1 MVKILAENYS
11 PPLFTEENRKVSSR
25 EKDSDKSSH
34 HITWDDRIQIE
45 AMVKVKT
52 EKQVMADVIG
62 VSLSTI
68 YRELGRGRTIQ
79 RNSDWTERTTY
90 SADLAQQRADKNKK
104 NKGRPLKLGNDMKFV
119 AYVEKMVIEEH
130 YSPEAI
136 LATIEKEHLEFDTK
150 ICLTTLYNYIKAGLF
165 LNITMEECPYKKK
178 KPRKQ
183 KKKKIQKRKH
193 AGKSIEARPKEI
205 LERIEFGH
213 WEMDTIVGP
222 LGESEAS
229 LLVLTERKTRKE
241 IIEKLPSHT
250 MKEVVRALDRIER
263 RYTEKKFREIFKT
276 ITVDNGSEFA
286 DYRGMRRSRRNAR
299 DRTEVY
305 YCHPYSSSERGSN
318 ENQNRHI
325 RRWYPKGE
333 NFDDTTNKEVKDV
346 ELWLNNYP
354 RPMFGYR
361 SSEELFQ
368 EELKKLAV

>member
-1 MVKILAENYS
+1 M
-11 PPLFTEENRKVSSR
+11 SSR
-25 EKDSDKSSH
+25 KKDSDKSSH

-52 EKQVMADVIG
+52 KKKVMAEVIG

-68 YRELGRGRTIQ
+68 YRELGRGRTTQ
-79 RNSDWTERTTY
+79 RNSDWTERTIY
-90 SADLAQQRADKNKK
+90 SADLAQQRVDKNKK

-119 AYVEKMVIEEH
+119 AYVEKMVIEKH

-165 LNITMEECPYKKK
+165 LNITMAECPYKKK
-178 KPRKQ
+178 KPKKQ
-183 KKKKIQKRKH
+183 KKKKVQKRKH

-205 LERIEFGH
+205 LNRNEFGH
-213 WEMDTIVGP
+213 WEMDTVVGP
-222 LGESEAS
+222 LGKSKVS

-263 RYTEKKFREIFKT
+263 RYTEKLFREMFKS

-286 DYRGMRRSRRNAR
+286 DYRGMKRSRRNAR
-299 DRTEVY
+299 DRTELY
-305 YCHPYSSSERGSN
+305 YCHPYSSYERPSN

-333 NFDDTTNKEVKDV
+333 NFDDTTNKEVKEV

-368 EELKKLAV
+368 EELEKLAV